1 MMHWNY
7 LDSLRN
13 ALNRHPT
20 SKAKKPPVFCRFPS
34 VENSSPI
41 HIFHRRPHNDTRTNA
56 SNVSSFNQILRS
68 LFTQFGLENPR
79 SYIVVLAKPKL
90 QSVLSQS
97 CRVEIARVI
106 GIWNCLLEC
115 QDWSPPV
122 FLFTNCNHCI
132 LWHAIFEEAFIVTSG
147 NFAKHIHVKCPKTKK
162 NIFDGQNDIWQ
173 VLKTSIL
180 KTWATPTDG
189 IFLLITMALNCGAYG
204 NFIGNPLSCC
214 PVPTCLP
221 SLPSPVAYLPPNAFL
236 GPPTRCPNL
245 HVGVS

>member
-41 HIFHRRPHNDTRTNA
+41 HIFHRRPHNDTHTNA

-115 QDWSPPV
+115 QDWSPPM
-122 FLFTNCNHCI
+122 FLFTNYNHCI

-147 NFAKHIHVKCPKTKK
+147 NFAKHIYVKCPKTKK
-162 NIFDGQNDIWQ
+162 KILTAKMTFDKCWRLQYWRLGQHQQMASSFLSPWPWIAGPM
-173 VLKTSIL
+173 VTSSE
-180 KTWATPTDG
+180 TPWA
-189 IFLLITMALNCGAYG
+189 AAQ
-204 NFIGNPLSCC
+204 C
-214 PVPTCLP
+214 PH
-221 SLPSPVAYLPPNAFL
+221 AFL
-236 GPPTRCPNL
+236 PFL
-245 HVGVS
+245 HP